1 MGTLLQDIRYGART
15 LAGSPGFAVVAILT
29 LALGIGANTAI
40 FSLVNGVLLRPLP
53 YRDAGG
59 LAFVAAS
66 NVREGVK
73 VDVTS
78 YPDFA
83 DWRAQNHVFSGL
95 AAYRPQFYNLSGGTA
110 ISSRPERIRGVRVTQ
125 DLFPVLEE
133 APALGRTFLP
143 EEYQPG
149 KDHVVLVS
157 NGLWRRLFS
166 GDPALVGKTLKLND
180 EVYTVVGVTPPRFE
194 FPPTERASLYTP
206 LVPDA
211 DRHHGWLWAVGRL
224 RTGVSL
230 RQAQVEMD
238 TIADRLK
245 QQYRSSNKDW
255 GVNVL
260 PLHESVVG
268 DLRPAFLV
276 FVCAVALVLLIA
288 CANVANLTLSRTAA
302 REKEMAVR
310 AALGAGRGRL
320 MQQLLTESALLG
332 LLGGSLGLA
341 LAVWGV
347 EALVATLRQR
357 LNLPLLENVR
367 IDGWVLGFT
376 FVVSV
381 LTGVVFGLAPAWSA
395 SRVQL
400 NESLKEGSRGTT
412 GSLRPAR
419 LRSVLVVSEVAL
431 ALVLLVG
438 AGLMIRS
445 FRLLTRVETGVDTH
459 NVLALDFSFHEPKY
473 SQPHVRADFLQ
484 QVAERVRTLPGVKS
498 ASWVTDVPLSGD
510 SDGLSF
516 SIAGRPDP
524 QGKRREA
531 NFNIVGPGYL
541 QTLGIPL
548 LRGRDF
554 ADRDTE
560 TAPGVAL
567 INQAMVQRFWPD
579 EDPFGKQITMDNK
592 YFFSIVG
599 VVGDVRQLGQASDTS
614 PEAYLSYLQDP
625 VGWPYRT
632 LVVRSTGDPLKLVG
646 LVEQAV
652 WSVNKDQPVSNI
664 RTLEQVLADSVAQ
677 PRIFSLLLGVF
688 AGLALVL
695 ASVGIYGVVS
705 YSVTQRT
712 HEVGV
717 RLALG
722 AEQVD
727 VLRLVVG
734 QGILLTA
741 IGLSIGLA
749 GALALTRFLARFLY
763 GVRPT
768 DPITFVLVALTLF
781 VVALL
786 ACYIPA
792 RRAAKVD
799 PMVALR
805 YE

>member
-1 MGTLLQDIRYGART
+1 MTTLVQDLKYGVRM
-15 LAGSPGFAVVAILT
+15 LMRSPGFTAVAIVA

-66 NVREGVK
+66 NRRQGSK

-83 DWRAQNHVFSGL
+83 DWRAQNRVFSGL
-95 AAYRPQFYNLSGGTA
+95 AAYRPQFYNLSGG
-110 ISSRPERIRGVRVTQ
+110 SQPERIRGVRVAQ
-125 DLFPVLEE
+125 DLFSVLEE

-143 EEYQPG
+143 EEYQSG
-149 KDHVVLVS
+149 RDHVVLVS
-157 NGLWRRLFS
+157 DGLWRRLFN

-180 EVYTVVGVTPPRFE
+180 EVYTVVGVMPPRFE
-194 FPPTERASLYTP
+194 FPPSERASLYTP

-211 DRHHGWLWAVGRL
+211 NRSHGWLWTVGRVKP
-224 RTGVSL
+224 GVSL

-238 TIADRLK
+238 TIAQRLEH
-245 QQYRSSNKDW
+245 QYPSTNKGE
-255 GVNVL
+255 GVTVL
-260 PLHESVVG
+260 RLQESVVG

-276 FVCAVALVLLIA
+276 FVCAVGLVLLIA
-288 CANVANLTLSRTAA
+288 CANVANLMLSRTAA
-302 REKEMAVR
+302 RARELAVR
-310 AALGAGRGRL
+310 AALGAARGRL
-320 MQQLLTESALLG
+320 VRQLLTESALLG

-347 EALVATLRQR
+347 EALLAMLKQR

-395 SRVQL
+395 SHVQL
-400 NESLKEGSRGTT
+400 NESLKEGGRSAT

-473 SQPHVRADFLQ
+473 KQPHVRVDFLQ

-498 ASWVTDVPLSGD
+498 ASWAADVPLSGD
-510 SDGLSF
+510 YDGLSF
-516 SIAGRPDP
+516 SIGGRPDP
-524 QGKRREA
+524 PGKRREA
-531 NFNIVGPGYL
+531 SFNVVGPGYL

-548 LRGRDF
+548 LRGRNF
-554 ADRDTE
+554 SDRDTE
-560 TAPGVAL
+560 ATPRVAM
-567 INQAMVQRFWPD
+567 INQAMVRRFWPD
-579 EDPFGKQITMDNK
+579 EDPLGKPITTDNK

-599 VVGDVRQLGQASDTS
+599 VVGDVRQLGQASETN
-614 PEAYLSYLQDP
+614 PEVYLSYLQDP
-625 VGWPYRT
+625 VDWPYRT
-632 LVVRSTGDPLKLVG
+632 LVVRSEGAPLKLVG

-652 WSVNKDQPVSNI
+652 WSVNKDQPISNI

-734 QGILLTA
+734 QGMLLTA
-741 IGLSIGLA
+741 IGLGIGLA
-749 GALALTRFLARFLY
+749 GALAMTRFLARFLY
-763 GVRPT
+763 GVGPT
-768 DPITFVLVALTLF
+768 DPITFVLVAMTLF
-781 VVALL
+781 MVALL

-792 RRAAKVD
+792 RRATKVD